1 MNKKDFNNISMNG
14 RLAYQLMCVERYLL
28 KKYPDIDFKPIFEIF
43 WQVTNG
49 MYWDTFSEYV
59 IDFEPNKFL
68 EFEKFEDQG
77 WCVITKDL
85 YDTVKP
91 IISKLGDDVDDLFET
106 LKDQTFVYAYTVVPK
121 NTSESIDIIFDAIEF
136 LKKENIE
143 LPDIKQV
150 EFSTIDQR
158 NGWGNHFDGTKL
170 SIILNK

>member
-28 KKYPDIDFKPIFEIF
+28 KKYPNNDFRPIFELF
-43 WQVTNG
+43 WQATNG
-49 MYWDTFSEYV
+49 MFWDTFSDYV
-59 IDFEPNKFL
+59 MDLEPSNML
-68 EFEKFEDQG
+68 EFNTYEEQE
-77 WCVITKDL
+77 WLRLSKDE
-85 YDTVKP
+85 YD
-91 IISKLGDDVDDLFET
+91 KLLPCIKGLGTDIDDLFET
-106 LKDQTFVYAYTVVPK
+106 LKDQTFIYAYTVVPK
-121 NTSESIDIIFDAIEF
+121 NTSESINIIFDTIEF
-136 LKKENIE
+136 LKNENID